1 MLFSLK
7 AITIISILATAAAAA
22 PTTENPS
29 HVETIMMKRDHED
42 KCGASTFENQSSGAS
57 PWVIDCEHLIY
68 NIRKGGTWA
77 LHAGKQHQ
85 LAQYGS
91 CAFGAQGDP
100 MDIWVGNGDIIDV
113 VRDSISRFQ
122 TGDGKVGAKGTFGCR
137 AVDVGGD
144 GYVSVEWGIYST

>member
-1 MLFSLK
+1 MRFLQ
-7 AITIISILATAAAAA
+7 AITITSILAAAAAA
-22 PTTENPS
+22 PTTTENPS
-29 HVETIMMKRDHED
+29 HIETIMKRNHED
-42 KCGASTFENQSSGAS
+42 KCGASTFENKSSAAS
-57 PWVIDCEHLIY
+57 PWVIDCQHLIY

-77 LHAGKQHQ
+77 LHAGRQRQ

-122 TGDGKVGAKGTFGCR
+122 TSDGKVGAKGTFGCR
-137 AVDVGGD
+137 TVEVGGD
-144 GYVSVEWGIYST
+144 GFTPVEWGIYST